1 MIRLI
6 VTRRHVIQALLDNP
20 ETLAHFLNPDRA
32 AVVTI
37 PVDCDGNV
45 KLEVFITA
53 IRSVLTVIPFRPVAL
68 SPGPVTAQSKACV
81 E

>member
-1 MIRLI
+1 MVYQGFDILHGFFFAGRRRQRMIRLI
-6 VTRRHVIQALLDNP
+6 VTRRHVIQTLLDNP

-45 KLEVFITA
+45 K
-53 IRSVLTVIPFRPVAL
+53 
-68 SPGPVTAQSKACV
+68 SKFS
-81 E
+81 